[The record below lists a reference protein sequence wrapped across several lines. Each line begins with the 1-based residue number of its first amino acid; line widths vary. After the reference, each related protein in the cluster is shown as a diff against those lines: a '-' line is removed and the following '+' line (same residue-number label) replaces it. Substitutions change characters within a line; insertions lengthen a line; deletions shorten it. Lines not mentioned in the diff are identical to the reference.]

1 VKLNLSA
8 KTLRSTLVLAAI
20 SLAVLAAVALALP
33 YFLARQ
39 GIEGRIRSELSSLSG
54 MPVALQGN
62 VSVTLFPRFA
72 AIIHDVQVGSFDR
85 LDTSAMRAKVLE
97 VELSR
102 LAALKSQLKI
112 TSLRISEADIR
123 LVRDSSGHW
132 LPAGIASPLAPVIL
146 AERQNTDTGAAPS
159 QGALLNS
166 WNIGSLRLSSS
177 RLSLVS
183 GGRAEDISDADL
195 MLSWPSTSAPLT
207 ASGGGTWR
215 GKPTRFSARL
225 QYPIPMAAGN
235 NSAVT
240 LQAESGPATLSFDG
254 FANLQNFFFT
264 NGDLKFETPSMGELL
279 NWIGAKVDPGATMG
293 SMGLSAKLTAKDDHL
308 NFNDAVINFNGN
320 PASGV
325 FELKPD
331 GKIPALSGT
340 LAFEKLDL
348 ASFLAAFSVGIAPG
362 STRPGFNFLHQINL
376 DLRLSA
382 SAANVGELP
391 LTEIAAAIRIKGGQ
405 ADFDL
410 GDAAFAG
417 GRLRGDLKVRE
428 AAGLPDASVRLRFSD
443 LDPAQFFGSSGGPV
457 ISAPVGGTF
466 EAEGKYAAFLP
477 FMFAAEGDLELESKK
492 GGVRNFGLVDFRQR
506 LDAGALFNLPVTGG
520 GVVALDS
527 MQMKARVKNGV
538 AIVSDGRLSLA
549 GGDIWFTGALPILS
563 DGVALSGQLTDAE
576 GGTVRRFFVGG
587 STSLPFVTPV
597 K

>member
-1 VKLNLSA
+1 
-8 KTLRSTLVLAAI
+8 VLAA
-20 SLAVLAAVALALP
+20 AALALP

-39 GIEGRIRSELSSLSG
+39 GIEDRIRSELSALSG
-54 MPVALQGN
+54 MPVTLKGE
-62 VSVTLFPRFA
+62 VSITIFPRFA
-72 AIIHDVQVGSFDR
+72 AIVHDVEAGSFDAPGAP
-85 LDTSAMRAKVLE
+85 AMRAKTLE

-102 LAALKSQLKI
+102 LAAFKSQLKI

-123 LVRDSSGHW
+123 LVRDSYGLW
-132 LPAGIASPLAPVIL
+132 LPPGIASPLAPAIL
-146 AERQNTDTGAAPS
+146 AEQRAAGAAPADAS
-159 QGALLNS
+159 SPKS
-166 WNIGSLRLSSS
+166 WNIGSLRLANS

-183 GGRAEDISDADL
+183 GGNAEAISAADL
-195 MLSWPSTSAPLT
+195 VLSWPSTTAPLT

-215 GKPTRFSARL
+215 GRPARFSATL
-225 QYPIPMAAGN
+225 QNPIPMAAGN

-240 LQAESGPATLSFDG
+240 LQAESGPVTLSFDG

-264 NGDLKFETPSMGELL
+264 NGDLKFETPSMAQLL
-279 NWIGAKVDPGATMG
+279 GWIGARVDPGGSMG

-308 NFNDAVINFNGN
+308 NFNDAAINFNGN

-362 STRPGFNFLHQINL
+362 STKPGVNFLQQINL

-382 SAANVGELP
+382 KTANAGSLP
-391 LTEIAAAIRIKGGQ
+391 LTEVAAAIRIKDGH

-417 GRLRGDLKVRE
+417 GRLMGDLKVRE

-443 LDPAQFFGSSGGPV
+443 LDPAQLFGKSGGPV

-466 EAEGKYAAFLP
+466 AAEGKYAAFLP
-477 FMFAAEGDLELESKK
+477 FILAAEGDLELESKK
-492 GGVRNFGLVDFRQR
+492 GGVRNFGLADFRQR
-506 LDAGALFNLPVTGG
+506 LDSGALFNLPVTGG
-520 GVVALDS
+520 GVVALNS
-527 MQMKARVKNGV
+527 MLMKARVKNGV

-549 GGDIWFTGALPILS
+549 GGEIWFTGALPILS

-576 GGTVRRFFVGG
+576 GGAVRRFFVGG
-587 STSLPFVTPV
+587 SASLPFVTPV